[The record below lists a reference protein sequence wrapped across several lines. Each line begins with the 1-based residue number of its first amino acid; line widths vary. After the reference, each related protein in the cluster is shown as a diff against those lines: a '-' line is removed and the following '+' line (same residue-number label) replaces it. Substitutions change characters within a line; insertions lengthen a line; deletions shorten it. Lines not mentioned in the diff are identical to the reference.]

1 MTLNQFSRMLFRLE
15 VATRD
20 ARAIQQSVRTGSVK
34 PLGRRLVR
42 KALWRGFGRAMR
54 KGGL

>member
-1 MTLNQFSRMLFRLE
+1 MTLSGLRRGLYRGGRVLGDIEAMRQ
-15 VATRD
+15 A
-20 ARAIQQSVRTGSVK
+20 VRTGSVK